1 MGYVFTNRL
10 EQHSHFYAA
19 EEPRPMSDDAE
30 IFLVMCAVMST
41 CGIWRIAF
49 DVFRMRVNAEKLGLK
64 GMRDGDTL

>member
-1 MGYVFTNRL
+1 M
-10 EQHSHFYAA
+10 
-19 EEPRPMSDDAE
+19 AE